1 MLLVA
6 RELAGSPFA
15 AALAGD
21 SQPVVLTSRELRP
34 GRPLEGRLFEVLAA
48 AALPGSRVHA
58 APVGLLVPAVWLGAD
73 PRPDLLGVT
82 DHVNLRLRGALT
94 GRWPAG
100 APRSFPDLSHVY
112 EREPALGRPP
122 SGARVYSGLTVAGVG
137 DVRALTP
144 FERRAVDRL
153 FLKAAS
159 DRLVDA
165 VILAAYHG
173 LSVAAW
179 CAPRAT

>member
-6 RELAGSPFA
+6 RELAGSSFA
-15 AALAGD
+15 VALAGD
-21 SQPVVLTSRELRP
+21 SEVLVMTARDLQPRRP
-34 GRPLEGRLFEVLAA
+34 FEGRLFEVLAA
-48 AALPGSRVHA
+48 AALAGPRSHA
-58 APVGLLVPAVWLGAD
+58 APIGLLVPAVWLAGEPA
-73 PRPDLLGVT
+73 PDLFGVA

-100 APRSFPDLSHVY
+100 APRSFPDLSNVY
-112 EREPALGRPP
+112 EREPAFGRPP

-137 DVRALTP
+137 DARALTP

-153 FLKAAS
+153 SLQAAS

-165 VILAAYHG
+165 VIVAAYHG

-179 CAPRAT
+179 CVSSAP